1 MGPPWPGGLW
11 ILSLQRPLI
20 PFPAGSP
27 LFCIQQLFI
36 AYLLCARHCCRHRAK
51 QEMRG
56 FPDLTDLGS
65 SEGRQTIAH
74 AHTHSRLVPEREK
87 CGEIS
92 GCGSEGLAE
101 SIVHSEKLD

>member
-1 MGPPWPGGLW
+1 MGPPCTGGLW

-20 PFPAGSP
+20 PFPPGSP

-36 AYLLCARHCCRHRAK
+36 EYLLCAGCRCRHRAK

-65 SEGRQTIAH
+65 SEGIQSH
-74 AHTHSRLVPEREK
+74 MHTQQAGSRE
-87 CGEIS
+87 GE
-92 GCGSEGLAE
+92 
-101 SIVHSEKLD
+101 VR